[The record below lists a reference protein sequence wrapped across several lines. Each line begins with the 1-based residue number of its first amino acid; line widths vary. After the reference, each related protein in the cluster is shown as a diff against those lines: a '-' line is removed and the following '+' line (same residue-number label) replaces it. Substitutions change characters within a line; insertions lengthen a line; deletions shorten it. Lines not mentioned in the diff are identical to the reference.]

1 MCEDDAKC
9 NLLLDRAPKCLKKII
24 IFKEVRPA
32 TKQRAVNRGVEIVKF
47 SDVETMGS
55 KQKYPEE
62 VRIFHIPFVLGLSNS
77 LLKYKALSCLF
88 PSGLRIRCCILCNV
102 GNLLSGALKS

>member
-1 MCEDDAKC
+1 MVCEDDAKC

-24 IFKEVRPA
+24 IFKDIRPA
-32 TKQRAVNRGVEIVKF
+32 TKQRAINRGVEIVKF

-62 VRIFHIPFVLGLSNS
+62 VRIFHRLFVLLPNNNNNNTAR
-77 LLKYKALSCLF
+77 Y
-88 PSGLRIRCCILCNV
+88 NY
-102 GNLLSGALKS
+102 

>member
-1 MCEDDAKC
+1 MKLIYGLFQLITLAFSADISLVVCEDDAKC

-24 IFKEVRPA
+24 IFKDVRPA
-32 TKQRAVNRGVEIVKF
+32 TKQRAINRGVEIVKF

-62 VRIFHIPFVLGLSNS
+62 VRIFHRSFVFR
-77 LLKYKALSCLF
+77 AQ
-88 PSGLRIRCCILCNV
+88 
-102 GNLLSGALKS
+102 